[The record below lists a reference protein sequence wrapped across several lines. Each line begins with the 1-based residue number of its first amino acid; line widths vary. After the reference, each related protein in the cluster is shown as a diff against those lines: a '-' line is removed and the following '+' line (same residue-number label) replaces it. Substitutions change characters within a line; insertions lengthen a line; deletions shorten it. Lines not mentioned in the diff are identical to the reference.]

1 MSTIDLVVPDIGN
14 FDAVPIVDVLVK
26 VGDSVE
32 VETPLITL
40 ETDKATMDVPSAS
53 AGTITEMLVKRG
65 DKVAKGTLIAR
76 VTAAGAAAAAPA
88 ATAAPSAQPPP
99 AAPAAA
105 APAAA
110 PGRATAD
117 GSGDTVRMPIPDVSV
132 LGRVEA
138 QSDRATQVVVLG
150 SGPGGYTAAFRA
162 ADLGLK
168 VTLIE
173 RWATLGGVCL
183 NVGCI
188 PSKTL
193 LHAAKVID
201 EAAEMSEFGLN
212 FSKPTIDVKKLRV
225 WKNKVVSKLVNGLSV
240 LAKQRKVEVV
250 R

>member
-1 MSTIDLVVPDIGN
+1 MSSIDLVVPDIGN

-65 DKVAKGTLIAR
+65 DKVAKGTIIAR

-88 ATAAPSAQPPP
+88 ATAAPPAQPP

-110 PGRATAD
+110 PARASAD

-138 QSDRATQVVVLG
+138 Q
-150 SGPGGYTAAFRA
+150 
-162 ADLGLK
+162 
-168 VTLIE
+168 
-173 RWATLGGVCL
+173 
-183 NVGCI
+183 
-188 PSKTL
+188 
-193 LHAAKVID
+193 
-201 EAAEMSEFGLN
+201 
-212 FSKPTIDVKKLRV
+212 
-225 WKNKVVSKLVNGLSV
+225 
-240 LAKQRKVEVV
+240 
-250 R
+250 